1 MNNVDTLLV
10 SRSGDVLIVGR
21 KRASEAIDIVNA
33 FSGKEA
39 EDLYRQLIEKNKAGS
54 IGDS

>member
-21 KRASEAIDIVNA
+21 KRAGEAIDIVNA